1 MTIYKTS
8 LLVLI
13 FVSFTTLFAQEDNI
27 SNMYRLGKT
36 FEQSGDFEKAKEIYQ
51 QIHEIQPW
59 NTTYLQSLNEVYIKL
74 KEYDKSIS
82 LLENQIEESPANV
95 NLYGILGNT
104 FYTKGDT
111 SKAYDI
117 WNEGLASANNPVTG
131 YRVIINYA
139 LQNRAFNKAI
149 EYLKE
154 GKKATDNHN
163 IFALDLARVYSMTM
177 NFEKAAYEY
186 CEIIKEDPTR
196 VQTVIGSMNQ
206 YLNRS
211 TAIEQTINAVK
222 EYSEEHDVAGIY
234 QLLIHLYKLNNNY
247 DEAFNFVV
255 KLERTSDIDG
265 KEYFKFARE
274 ALNEN
279 KYEAASKAF
288 QKIIDEY
295 PNSNLVPSSRIGYAK
310 TFESSVDEKRNDLID
325 NWKPFSKPTV
335 VLEKEYN
342 EVIQSYESI
351 IKLYSNSDLN
361 NEAFFRIAEVY
372 FHKLNNPETA
382 KEYYSKIIEN
392 NSVAQYKVES
402 NLQLAEIEIQSGDLT
417 SAEKRLKTVLADKKM
432 VDQFK
437 SEINLLLGNLYF
449 WKGKYKQSTEFLSQ
463 VTNNLFDDNAN
474 DALKLLTIIGTLQK
488 DSVNLSK
495 FATAELLAY
504 QNKFD
509 SAATEYNKLKSNQN
523 IIISEFS
530 KLREAQML
538 IANNQHNEALK
549 ILDESSKLGMFA
561 ADAEFLKGEIKF
573 FVLKDYPAALTAYRN
588 VLDNYS
594 NSLYF
599 DRSRERIE
607 TINELENKSI

>member
-1 MTIYKTS
+1 MKTYRNS
-8 LLVLI
+8 FLVI
-13 FVSFTTLFAQEDNI
+13 FVLLTTLVAQQDNI
-27 SNMYRLGKT
+27 SNLYRLGKT
-36 FEQSGDFEKAKEIYQ
+36 FEQSGDFEKSKEIYE

-59 NTTYLQSLNEVYIKL
+59 NTTYLESLNEVYIKL

-82 LLENQIEESPANV
+82 LLEKQIEENPANV

-104 FYTKGDT
+104 YYTKGDT
-111 SKAYDI
+111 TKAYDV
-117 WNEGLASANNPVTG
+117 WNKGLASANNPVTG
-131 YRVIINYA
+131 YRVIINHA
-139 LQNRAFNKAI
+139 LQNRAFDKAI

-154 GKKATDNHN
+154 GKKATDNHD

-177 NFEKAAYEY
+177 NFERAAYEY

-222 EYSEEHDVAGIY
+222 EYSEKHEVTGIY
-234 QLLIHLYKLNNNY
+234 QLLIHLNKLNNNY

-255 KLERTSDIDG
+255 KLEETNDIDG

-279 KYEAASKAF
+279 KYEAASNAF

-310 TFESSVDEKRNDLID
+310 TFENSIDEKRNRLID
-325 NWKPFSKPTV
+325 NWKPYSKSAV
-335 VLEKEYN
+335 VLDKEYN
-342 EVIQSYESI
+342 DVIKSYKTI
-351 IKLYSNSDLN
+351 IGLYSNNDLN
-361 NEAFFRIAEVY
+361 NEAFFRIAEIY
-372 FHKLNNPETA
+372 FHRLNNPDAA
-382 KEYYSKIIEN
+382 KEYYLKILKN
-392 NSVAQYKVES
+392 NSVAQYKAES
-402 NLQLAEIEIQSGDLT
+402 NLRLSEIEILLGKLA
-417 SAEKRLKTVLADKKM
+417 SAEKRLEEVLDDTKI

-437 SEINLLLGNLYF
+437 SKINLLLGNLYF
-449 WKGKYKQSTEFLSQ
+449 WKGEYKQSTKFLNK

-488 DSVNLSK
+488 DSVNLSS
-495 FATAELLAY
+495 FAAAELLAY
-504 QNKFD
+504 QNRFD
-509 SAATEYNKLKSNQN
+509 SAAIEYNKLKSNKN
-523 IIISEFS
+523 IIISEFA

-538 IANNQHNEALK
+538 IASNEYNEALK

-573 FVLKDYPAALTAYRN
+573 FALKDYPGALTAYRN

-599 DRSRERIE
+599 DRSRERIK